1 MAIQRIFH
9 YIKEKITGVIKRM
22 NNEEKNLKNV
32 EAANETEKNTRFGRK
47 NKQKAEG
54 EKTQEE
60 KTVKKVNHI
69 GLYENREL
77 SWLKFNERVL
87 EEAEDTSVPLCER
100 MTFLSIFQSNLDEFF
115 MVRVGSL
122 EDQKLLSQ
130 KLRENKTNM
139 TAGEQIEAILK
150 RVAELN
156 ERKDATYASIMKEVG
171 EKGVHL
177 TDFKALAKSES
188 KYLEEYFMKEIVP
201 LLSVMIVG
209 RKQPFPF
216 LKGQEIYAL
225 AVLGTRNGKKKIGII
240 PCSSSVFPRLIRIP
254 TKDDTYMLVEE
265 LILHFLPKVYKGYKV
280 LEKSVIRVTRN
291 ADIDFNAVY
300 DEDLDYRDKM
310 AQIVKLRKKLAPVR
324 LELSRDINEE
334 MIKQVCEYAEM
345 EEPHVFLNQAPLDL
359 SFLFQIEDI
368 LRKDANLVYQRRVP
382 QPSPMLKSNEHI
394 IPQILDHDVLL
405 SYPYESIKPFL
416 QMLQEAARDPEVIS
430 IRMTLYRLARNSKVV
445 EALTEAAENGKQ
457 VDVLVELKARF
468 DEANNIEWSR
478 TLEDAGCHVVYGIDG
493 LKVHSKLCLITRKVG
508 DEIQY
513 ITQVGTGN
521 YNEKTSRLYTDLSLI
536 TADKRI
542 GEEAAKVFQAILLGS
557 VVEDMEHLL
566 VAPKCLQ
573 NKILAM
579 IENEIQIAKEGKP
592 AYIGIKI
599 NSLTD
604 KKIIDKL
611 IDASRAGVKIDMVIR
626 GINCL
631 RSGIPGDTDN
641 IHIVSIVGRFLEH
654 SRIYIFGT
662 HDRDKVY
669 IASADF
675 MTRNTLRRVEVA
687 APLYDETVKNKV
699 RKMFATML
707 RDNVKA
713 REQQTDGSYRKLS
726 MVGPVLNSQEYFYE
740 EAYMEAGDAF
750 HQLLRKQ
757 DMDTEKKQT
766 V

>member
-1 MAIQRIFH
+1 
-9 YIKEKITGVIKRM
+9 M
-22 NNEEKNLKNV
+22 NNEEKDLKNV
-32 EAANETEKNTRFGRK
+32 EVANETEKNTRFGRK

-156 ERKDATYASIMKEVG
+156 ERKDAIYASIMKEVG

-324 LELSRDINEE
+324 LELSRDINED

-573 NKILAM
+573 NKVLAM

-631 RSGIPGDTDN
+631 RSGIPGDTGN

-713 REQQTDGSYRKLS
+713 REQQPDGSYQKLS
-726 MVGPVLNSQEYFYE
+726 MVGLVLNSQEYFYE

>member
-1 MAIQRIFH
+1 
-9 YIKEKITGVIKRM
+9 M
-22 NNEEKNLKNV
+22 NNEEKDLKNV
-32 EAANETEKNTRFGRK
+32 EVANETEKNTRFGRN

-100 MTFLSIFQSNLDEFF
+100 MTFLSIFQSNLDGFF

-156 ERKDATYASIMKEVG
+156 ERKDAIYASIMKEVG

-324 LELSRDINEE
+324 LELSRDINED

-573 NKILAM
+573 NKVLAM

-631 RSGIPGDTDN
+631 RSGIPGDTGN

-713 REQQTDGSYRKLS
+713 REQQPDGSYQKLS

>member
-1 MAIQRIFH
+1 MS
-9 YIKEKITGVIKRM
+9 
-22 NNEEKNLKNV
+22 NV
-32 EAANETEKNTRFGRK
+32 
-47 NKQKAEG
+47 
-54 EKTQEE
+54 
-60 KTVKKVNHI
+60 
-69 GLYENREL
+69 YMNREL

-156 ERKDATYASIMKEVG
+156 ERKDAIYASIMKEVG

-324 LELSRDINEE
+324 LELSRDINED

-416 QMLQEAARDPEVIS
+416 QMLQEAVRDPEVIS

-478 TLEDAGCHVVYGIDG
+478 TLEDAGCHVVYGIDD

-573 NKILAM
+573 NKVLAM

-713 REQQTDGSYRKLS
+713 REQQPDGSYQKLS

>member
-1 MAIQRIFH
+1 
-9 YIKEKITGVIKRM
+9 M
-22 NNEEKNLKNV
+22 NNGEKNLKNAEV
-32 EAANETEKNTRFGRK
+32 ANEKIQQEKR
-47 NKQKAEG
+47 
-54 EKTQEE
+54 
-60 KTVKKVNHI
+60 VKKVNHI

-122 EDQKLLSQ
+122 EDQKLLSR

-156 ERKDATYASIMKEVG
+156 ERKDAVYASIMKEVG

-265 LILHFLPKVYKGYKV
+265 LILHFLPKVYKDYKV

-324 LELSRDINEE
+324 LELSRDINED

-573 NKILAM
+573 NKVLAM

-713 REQQTDGSYRKLS
+713 REQQPDGSYQKLS

>member
-1 MAIQRIFH
+1 
-9 YIKEKITGVIKRM
+9 M
-22 NNEEKNLKNV
+22 NNGEKNLKNAEV
-32 EAANETEKNTRFGRK
+32 ANEKIQQEKR
-47 NKQKAEG
+47 
-54 EKTQEE
+54 
-60 KTVKKVNHI
+60 VKKVNHI

-156 ERKDATYASIMKEVG
+156 ERKDAIYASIMKEVG

-324 LELSRDINEE
+324 LELSRDINED

-345 EEPHVFLNQAPLDL
+345 EESHVFLNQAPLDL

>member
-1 MAIQRIFH
+1 
-9 YIKEKITGVIKRM
+9 M

-32 EAANETEKNTRFGRK
+32 EVANETEKNTRFGRK

-156 ERKDATYASIMKEVG
+156 ERKDAIYASIMKEVG

-177 TDFKALAKSES
+177 TDFKALEKSES

>member
-1 MAIQRIFH
+1 
-9 YIKEKITGVIKRM
+9 M
-22 NNEEKNLKNV
+22 NNGEKNLKNAEV
-32 EAANETEKNTRFGRK
+32 ANEKIQQEKR
-47 NKQKAEG
+47 
-54 EKTQEE
+54 
-60 KTVKKVNHI
+60 VKKVNHI
-69 GLYENREL
+69 GLDENREL

-156 ERKDATYASIMKEVG
+156 ERKDAVYASIMKEVG

-265 LILHFLPKVYKGYKV
+265 LILHFLPKVYKDYKV

-324 LELSRDINEE
+324 LELSRDINED

-573 NKILAM
+573 NKVLAM

-713 REQQTDGSYRKLS
+713 REQQPDGSYQKLS

>member
-1 MAIQRIFH
+1 
-9 YIKEKITGVIKRM
+9 M

-32 EAANETEKNTRFGRK
+32 EVANETEKNTRFGRK
-47 NKQKAEG
+47 NKQKEES
-54 EKTQEE
+54 EKIQEE
-60 KTVKKVNHI
+60 KPVKKVNHV

-156 ERKDATYASIMKEVG
+156 ERKDAVYASIMKEVG
-171 EKGVHL
+171 EKDVHL
-177 TDFKALAKSES
+177 TDFKELAKSES
-188 KYLEEYFMKEIVP
+188 KYLEDYFMKEIVP

-240 PCSSSVFPRLIRIP
+240 PCSSSVFPRLIRIQ
-254 TKDDTYMLVEE
+254 TKEDTYMLVEE

-324 LELSRDINEE
+324 LELSRDINED

-345 EEPHVFLNQAPLDL
+345 EEPHVFLSQAPLDL

-573 NKILAM
+573 NKVLAM

-611 IDASRAGVKIDMVIR
+611 INASRAGVKIDMVIR

-713 REQQTDGSYRKLS
+713 REQQPDGSYQKLS

>member
-1 MAIQRIFH
+1 
-9 YIKEKITGVIKRM
+9 M

-573 NKILAM
+573 NKVLAM

-713 REQQTDGSYRKLS
+713 REQQTDGSYQKLS

>member
-1 MAIQRIFH
+1 
-9 YIKEKITGVIKRM
+9 M
-22 NNEEKNLKNV
+22 NNGEKNLKNAEV
-32 EAANETEKNTRFGRK
+32 ANEKIQQEKR
-47 NKQKAEG
+47 
-54 EKTQEE
+54 
-60 KTVKKVNHI
+60 VKKVNHI

-156 ERKDATYASIMKEVG
+156 ERKDAVYASIMKEVG

-265 LILHFLPKVYKGYKV
+265 LILHFLPKVYKDYKV

-324 LELSRDINEE
+324 LELSRDINED

-573 NKILAM
+573 NKVLAM

-611 IDASRAGVKIDMVIR
+611 IDASRAGVKIDMAIR

-641 IHIVSIVGRFLEH
+641 IHIVSIVGLQNLYF
-654 SRIYIFGT
+654 
-662 HDRDKVY
+662 
-669 IASADF
+669 
-675 MTRNTLRRVEVA
+675 RNA
-687 APLYDETVKNKV
+687 
-699 RKMFATML
+699 
-707 RDNVKA
+707 
-713 REQQTDGSYRKLS
+713 
-726 MVGPVLNSQEYFYE
+726 
-740 EAYMEAGDAF
+740 
-750 HQLLRKQ
+750 
-757 DMDTEKKQT
+757 
-766 V
+766 

>member
-1 MAIQRIFH
+1 
-9 YIKEKITGVIKRM
+9 M
-22 NNEEKNLKNV
+22 NNEEKDLKNV
-32 EAANETEKNTRFGRK
+32 EVANETEKNTRFGRK

-156 ERKDATYASIMKEVG
+156 ERKDAIYASIMKEVG

-216 LKGQEIYAL
+216 LKEQEIYAL

-324 LELSRDINEE
+324 LELSRDINED

-573 NKILAM
+573 NKVLAM

-631 RSGIPGDTDN
+631 RSGIPGDTGN

-713 REQQTDGSYRKLS
+713 REQQPDGSYQKLS
-726 MVGPVLNSQEYFYE
+726 MVGPALNSQEYFYE

>member
-1 MAIQRIFH
+1 
-9 YIKEKITGVIKRM
+9 M

-32 EAANETEKNTRFGRK
+32 EVANETEKNTRFGRK

-156 ERKDATYASIMKEVG
+156 ERKDAIYASIMKEVG

-324 LELSRDINEE
+324 LELSRDINED

-478 TLEDAGCHVVYGIDG
+478 TLEDAGCHVVYGIDD

-573 NKILAM
+573 NKVLAM

-713 REQQTDGSYRKLS
+713 REQQPDGSYQKLS

>member
-1 MAIQRIFH
+1 
-9 YIKEKITGVIKRM
+9 M

-47 NKQKAEG
+47 NKQKTEG

-662 HDRDKVY
+662 HDRNKVY

>member
-1 MAIQRIFH
+1 
-9 YIKEKITGVIKRM
+9 M
-22 NNEEKNLKNV
+22 NNEEKDLKNV
-32 EAANETEKNTRFGRK
+32 EVANETEKNTRFGRK

-54 EKTQEE
+54 EKIQEE

-156 ERKDATYASIMKEVG
+156 ERKDAIYASIMKEVG

-324 LELSRDINEE
+324 LELSRDINED

-573 NKILAM
+573 NKVLAM

-631 RSGIPGDTDN
+631 RSGIPGDTGN

-713 REQQTDGSYRKLS
+713 REQQPDGSYQKLS

>member
-1 MAIQRIFH
+1 
-9 YIKEKITGVIKRM
+9 M
-22 NNEEKNLKNV
+22 NNEEKDLKNV
-32 EAANETEKNTRFGRK
+32 EVANETEKNTRFGRK

-156 ERKDATYASIMKEVG
+156 ERKDAIYASIMKEVG

-324 LELSRDINEE
+324 LELSRDINED

-573 NKILAM
+573 NKVLAM

-631 RSGIPGDTDN
+631 RSGIPGDTGN

-687 APLYDETVKNKV
+687 APLYYETLKNKV
-699 RKMFATML
+699 RKNFETML

-713 REQQTDGSYRKLS
+713 REQQPDCSYQKLS

>member
-1 MAIQRIFH
+1 
-9 YIKEKITGVIKRM
+9 M

-32 EAANETEKNTRFGRK
+32 EVANETEKNTRFGRK

-156 ERKDATYASIMKEVG
+156 ERKDAIYASIMKEVG

-324 LELSRDINEE
+324 LELSRDINED

-573 NKILAM
+573 NKVLAM

-631 RSGIPGDTDN
+631 RSGIPGDTGN

-713 REQQTDGSYRKLS
+713 REQQPDGSYQKLS

>member
-1 MAIQRIFH
+1 
-9 YIKEKITGVIKRM
+9 M

-32 EAANETEKNTRFGRK
+32 EVANETEKNARFGRK

-156 ERKDATYASIMKEVG
+156 ERKDAIYASIMKEVG

-324 LELSRDINEE
+324 LELSRDINED

-405 SYPYESIKPFL
+405 SYPYKSIKPFL

-478 TLEDAGCHVVYGIDG
+478 TLEDAGCHVVYGIDD

-573 NKILAM
+573 NKVLAM

-713 REQQTDGSYRKLS
+713 REQQPDGSYQKLS

>member
-1 MAIQRIFH
+1 
-9 YIKEKITGVIKRM
+9 M
-22 NNEEKNLKNV
+22 NNEEKDLKNV
-32 EAANETEKNTRFGRK
+32 EVANETEKNTRFGRK
-47 NKQKAEG
+47 NKQKAVG

-156 ERKDATYASIMKEVG
+156 ERKDAIYASIMKEVG

-324 LELSRDINEE
+324 LELSRDINED

-573 NKILAM
+573 NKVLAM

-631 RSGIPGDTDN
+631 RSGIPGDTGN

-675 MTRNTLRRVEVA
+675 MTRNMVKRVEVA
-687 APLYDETVKNKV
+687 TPIYDTAIKDRVRTMFGIMLHDTVKG
-699 RKMFATML
+699 REL
-707 RDNVKA
+707 CRDGNYYR
-713 REQQTDGSYRKLS
+713 REKPQEESEVIS
-726 MVGPVLNSQEYFYE
+726 SQAYFSN
-740 EAYMEAGDAF
+740 EAYLAAS
-750 HQLLRKQ
+750 KN
-757 DMDTEKKQT
+757 

>member
-1 MAIQRIFH
+1 
-9 YIKEKITGVIKRM
+9 M
-22 NNEEKNLKNV
+22 NNEEKDLKNV
-32 EAANETEKNTRFGRK
+32 EVANETEKNTRFGRK

-139 TAGEQIEAILK
+139 TVGEQIEAILK

-156 ERKDATYASIMKEVG
+156 ERKDAIYASIMKEVG

-324 LELSRDINEE
+324 LELSRDINED

-478 TLEDAGCHVVYGIDG
+478 TLEDAGCHVVYGIDD

-573 NKILAM
+573 NKVLAM

-631 RSGIPGDTDN
+631 RSGIPGDTGN

-713 REQQTDGSYRKLS
+713 REQQPDGSYQKLS

>member
-1 MAIQRIFH
+1 
-9 YIKEKITGVIKRM
+9 M
-22 NNEEKNLKNV
+22 NNEEKDLKNV
-32 EAANETEKNTRFGRK
+32 EVANETEKNTRFGRK

-156 ERKDATYASIMKEVG
+156 ERKDAIYASIMKEVG

-324 LELSRDINEE
+324 LELSRDINED

-573 NKILAM
+573 NKVLAM

-631 RSGIPGDTDN
+631 RSGIPGDTGN

-713 REQQTDGSYRKLS
+713 REQQPDGSYQKLS

>member
-1 MAIQRIFH
+1 
-9 YIKEKITGVIKRM
+9 M

-32 EAANETEKNTRFGRK
+32 EVANETEKNTRFGRK
-47 NKQKAEG
+47 NKQKEES
-54 EKTQEE
+54 EKIQEE
-60 KTVKKVNHI
+60 KPVKKVNHV

-156 ERKDATYASIMKEVG
+156 ERKDAVYASIMKEVG

-177 TDFKALAKSES
+177 TDFKELAKSES
-188 KYLEEYFMKEIVP
+188 KYLEDYFMKEIVP

-324 LELSRDINEE
+324 LELSRDIHED

-573 NKILAM
+573 NKVLAM

-713 REQQTDGSYRKLS
+713 REQQPDGSYQKLS

>member
-1 MAIQRIFH
+1 
-9 YIKEKITGVIKRM
+9 M

-32 EAANETEKNTRFGRK
+32 EVANETEKNTRFGRK
-47 NKQKAEG
+47 NKQKE
-54 EKTQEE
+54 ESKKIQEE
-60 KTVKKVNHI
+60 KPVKKVNHV

-156 ERKDATYASIMKEVG
+156 ERKDAIYASIMKEVG

-188 KYLEEYFMKEIVP
+188 KYLEDYFMKEIVP

-324 LELSRDINEE
+324 LELSRDINED
-334 MIKQVCEYAEM
+334 MIKQVWEYAEM

-573 NKILAM
+573 NKVLAM

-713 REQQTDGSYRKLS
+713 REQQPDGSYQKLS

>member
-1 MAIQRIFH
+1 
-9 YIKEKITGVIKRM
+9 M
-22 NNEEKNLKNV
+22 NNEEKDLKNV
-32 EAANETEKNTRFGRK
+32 EVANETEKNARFGRK

-156 ERKDATYASIMKEVG
+156 ERKDAIYASIMKEVG

-216 LKGQEIYAL
+216 LKGQDIYAL

-324 LELSRDINEE
+324 LELSRDINED

-573 NKILAM
+573 NKVLAM

-631 RSGIPGDTDN
+631 RSGIPGDTGN

-687 APLYDETVKNKV
+687 APLYDETVKDKV

-713 REQQTDGSYRKLS
+713 REQQPDGSYQKLS

>member
-1 MAIQRIFH
+1 
-9 YIKEKITGVIKRM
+9 M

-32 EAANETEKNTRFGRK
+32 EVANETEKNTRFGRN

-100 MTFLSIFQSNLDEFF
+100 MTFLSIFQSNLDAFF

-156 ERKDATYASIMKEVG
+156 ERKDAIYASIMKEVG

-324 LELSRDINEE
+324 LELSRDINED

-573 NKILAM
+573 NKVLAM

-631 RSGIPGDTDN
+631 RSGIPGDTGN

-713 REQQTDGSYRKLS
+713 REQQPDGSYQKLS

>member
-1 MAIQRIFH
+1 
-9 YIKEKITGVIKRM
+9 M

-156 ERKDATYASIMKEVG
+156 ERKDAIYASIMKEVG

-669 IASADF
+669 IASAGF

>member
-1 MAIQRIFH
+1 
-9 YIKEKITGVIKRM
+9 M

-32 EAANETEKNTRFGRK
+32 EVANETEKNTRFGRK
-47 NKQKAEG
+47 NKQKE
-54 EKTQEE
+54 ESKKIQEE
-60 KTVKKVNHI
+60 KPVKKVNHV

-156 ERKDATYASIMKEVG
+156 ERKDAIYASIMKEVG

-188 KYLEEYFMKEIVP
+188 KYLEDYFMKEIVP

-324 LELSRDINEE
+324 LELSRDINED

-573 NKILAM
+573 NKVLAM

-687 APLYDETVKNKV
+687 APLYDEAVKNKV

-713 REQQTDGSYRKLS
+713 REQQPDGSYQKLS